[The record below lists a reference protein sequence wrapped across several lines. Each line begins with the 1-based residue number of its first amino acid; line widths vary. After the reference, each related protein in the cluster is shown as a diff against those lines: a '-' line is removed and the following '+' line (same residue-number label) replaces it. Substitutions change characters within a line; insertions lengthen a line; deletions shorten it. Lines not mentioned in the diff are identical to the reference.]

1 LKALIVTGTLAR
13 QLVQDNVKQSH
24 ARAEVLSLP
33 TQVAALMT
41 PEYVSSRLSRMALQ
55 GFDLVMLPGMMRGDV
70 SPVSRKIG
78 IPAFKGPKHAA
89 DLPLVLDRLKE
100 IKLSTVMPA
109 CELMKDAIRRRALRQ
124 LASINKKGVPAMVV
138 GRGRR
143 MLGIGGTAP
152 MRVLAEIV
160 DASTMHEK
168 TIASWARYFADSMA
182 DIVDIGMVVG
192 GGHVKEAQRAVR
204 AAKRAVSV
212 PVSIDTNDVQEMR
225 AAVRARAD
233 MILSINAANMEQVA
247 RFASRVPVVVTPAS
261 NEKSWPKDAIRR
273 VEQLEENLV
282 QARKLGFRTLIA
294 DPVLSPIFMPS
305 LIESLIAYRNFS
317 QRHPQI
323 PILCGVG
330 NTIELMDGD
339 SAGASLV
346 LAGIASE
353 VRASILLV
361 TEASDKTRGCV
372 REMSTAA
379 KMATLAKARS
389 SPPKDLGLDLLM
401 LKEKRIK
408 QEHYEASLEVGV
420 PVVSEA
426 KGQRFIYDPRGCF
439 KMALDRDAKQ
449 IVLYYYI
456 YGESMP
462 RLVIKGK
469 DALAISRAAIR
480 RSLISRLDHAA
491 YLGIELEK
499 ADIALRTQKSYVQD
513 QSIFS

>member
-1 LKALIVTGTLAR
+1 MRALIVTGKLAR
-13 QLVQDNVKQSH
+13 KLVEDNVKQSRV
-24 ARAEVLSLP
+24 RAEVLSLP
-33 TQVAALMT
+33 NEVAALMT
-41 PEYVSSRLSRMALQ
+41 PKFVSDRLGCMPLQ

-70 SPVSRKIG
+70 SSVSRKIG

-109 CELMKDAIRRRALRQ
+109 CELLKDAIRRRALRE
-124 LASINKKGVPAMVV
+124 LLSINKKGVPAMAI

-143 MLGIGGTAP
+143 ALGIGGTAP

-160 DASTMHEK
+160 DASTMDEK
-168 TIASWARYFADSMA
+168 TIVSWARYFADSGA
-182 DIVDIGMVVG
+182 DIVDIGMVAG
-192 GGHVKEAQRAVR
+192 GGHAKEAQSAIRAV
-204 AAKRAVSV
+204 KRVLPV

-225 AAVRARAD
+225 AAVRARVD
-233 MILSINAANMEQVA
+233 LILSINAANMEQVA

-261 NEKSWPKDAIRR
+261 DEKSWPEDAGRR
-273 VEQLEENLV
+273 VEQLEENTL
-282 QARKLGFRTLIA
+282 QARRLGFRMVIA

-305 LIESLIAYRNFS
+305 LIESLMAYRNFS

-323 PILCGVG
+323 PILFGAG
-330 NTIELMDGD
+330 NTVELMDGD
-339 SAGASLV
+339 SAGANLL

-379 KMATLAKARS
+379 RMATLARMRG

-408 QEHYEASLEVGV
+408 HEHYDASLEVGV
-420 PVVSEA
+420 PVVWEA
-426 KGQRFIYDPRGCF
+426 KRQRFVHDPKGCF

-449 IVLYYYI
+449 IVLYHYI
-456 YGESMP
+456 YGASMP
-462 RLVIKGK
+462 RLVIRGR
-469 DALAISRAAIR
+469 DPLAMSRAAVR
-480 RSLISRLDHAA
+480 RSLVSRFDHAA

-499 ADIALRTQKSYVQD
+499 ADVALRMQKSYVQD
-513 QSIFS
+513 QPIFS

>member
-1 LKALIVTGTLAR
+1 MKALIVTGTLAR
-13 QLVQDNVKQSH
+13 QLVEDNVKQSRV
-24 ARAEVLSLP
+24 RAEVLSLP

-41 PEYVSSRLSRMALQ
+41 PEYVSSRLACMPLQ

-70 SPVSRKIG
+70 SSVSKKIG
-78 IPAFKGPKHAA
+78 VPAFKGPKHAA
-89 DLPLVLDRLKE
+89 DLPVVLNRLKE
-100 IKLSTVMPA
+100 IKLSTVTPA
-109 CELMKDAIRRRALRQ
+109 CELLKGSIRRRAFRE
-124 LASINKKGVPAMVV
+124 LALIDKRGVPAIVI

-143 MLGIGGTAP
+143 MLGIGGTSP

-168 TIASWARYFADSMA
+168 AIVSWARYFADSGA
-182 DIVDIGMVVG
+182 DIVDIGMVAG
-192 GGHVKEAQRAVR
+192 GGHANEARRAIRAV
-204 AAKRAVSV
+204 KRAVSV

-225 AAVRARAD
+225 AAVRARVD
-233 MILSINAANMEQVA
+233 LILSINAANMEEVA

-261 NEKSWPKDAIRR
+261 DEKSWPEDARRR
-273 VEQLEENLV
+273 VEQLEENIL
-282 QARKLGFRTLIA
+282 QARRLGFRMMIA

-305 LIESLIAYRNFS
+305 LIESLMAYRNFS

-323 PILCGVG
+323 PILFGAG

-339 SAGASLV
+339 SAGANLL

-361 TEASDKTRGCV
+361 TEASDKTRGCA

-379 KMATLAKARS
+379 RMATLARVRG

-408 QEHYEASLEVGV
+408 HERYDASLEIGV
-420 PVVSEA
+420 PVVWEA
-426 KGQRFIYDPRGCF
+426 KRQRFVHDPNGCF
-439 KMALDRDAKQ
+439 KMTLDRDAKQ
-449 IVLYYYI
+449 IVLYHYV

-462 RLVIKGK
+462 RLVIRGR
-469 DALAISRAAIR
+469 DPLAMSRVALR
-480 RSLISRLDHAA
+480 RRLISRLDHAA

-499 ADIALRTQKSYVQD
+499 ADLALRMQKSYVQD
-513 QSIFS
+513 QPIFS